1 MNYLNEVKWN
11 KDGLVTAIAQDINSG
26 KVLTLAWMN
35 KEALKTTVEEG
46 RVVYWSRS
54 RGNLWRKGE
63 QSGFVQKVCEIRLD
77 CDGDCILLAVEQKDQ
92 IACHTGRGTCFYK
105 RYDAGAWVEID
116 PVLKEPVDIYS

>member
-11 KDGLVTAIAQDINSG
+11 KEGLVTAIAQDINSG

-35 KEALKTTVEEG
+35 EEALKTTVEEG

-92 IACHTGRGTCFYK
+92 IACHTGRETCFYK
-105 RYDAGAWVEID
+105 RYDAGAWVETD